1 MPGRL
6 LHVKDTVLEKGLINK
21 EKRNRWISIESELQD
36 VEQNRTIYFLL
47 GGGDL
52 KLSYV
57 CILGDSSYRI
67 LIARGEIMRAPREA
81 FRKQLVKIRLRQSL
95 ANSLKRTIML
105 RKVTNVVKLMERTIQ
120 GATKVKVLSS
130 EISDIIEVDI
140 VHFSGR
146 QHEG

>member
-1 MPGRL
+1 
-6 LHVKDTVLEKGLINK
+6 
-21 EKRNRWISIESELQD
+21 
-36 VEQNRTIYFLL
+36 
-47 GGGDL
+47 
-52 KLSYV
+52 
-57 CILGDSSYRI
+57 
-67 LIARGEIMRAPREA
+67 MRAPREA
-81 FRKQLVKIRLRQSL
+81 FREKLVKIQLRQSL

-120 GATKVKVLSS
+120 GATKVKVLSP